1 MEANRRSL
9 TTFTCKGDAT
19 MIEGDRKNPGDEDA
33 PGTKQ
38 TGEDIC
44 PACNGSG
51 QLNQRPC
58 PDCDG
63 SGKVTVIVGD
73 A

>member
-1 MEANRRSL
+1 MAD
-9 TTFTCKGDAT
+9 TP
-19 MIEGDRKNPGDEDA
+19 DRNPGDEDR

-44 PACNGSG
+44 PACSGSG
-51 QLNQRPC
+51 MVDQQPC
-58 PDCDG
+58 PECGG
-63 SGKVTVIVGD
+63 SGRITVIVGD

>member
-1 MEANRRSL
+1 M
-9 TTFTCKGDAT
+9 TFTWKGDDA
-19 MIEGDRKNPGDEDA
+19 MSEGDRKNPGDEDT

-38 TGEDIC
+38 TGENVC
-44 PACNGSG
+44 PTCHGSG
-51 QLNQRPC
+51 LVNQRPC

-63 SGKVTVIVGD
+63 GGRVTVIVGD

>member
-1 MEANRRSL
+1 MS
-9 TTFTCKGDAT
+9 G
-19 MIEGDRKNPGDEDA
+19 RKNPGDEDA

-44 PACNGSG
+44 PSCSGSG
-51 QLNQRPC
+51 TIANKPC
-58 PDCDG
+58 PNCGG
-63 SGKVTVIVGD
+63 SGKIIVIIGD